1 MTARLARVTAGRAGL
16 RLLVLALVLLLVAAL
31 AWRTTGQQAEARRGY
46 SVPENATMEAQLG
59 VRFVQAAVVA
69 DGGLVELRYT
79 VLDAQKAS
87 AFQRKVHNP
96 PTLRSEKRTGSLYRT
111 ALMRQ
116 GHDLRPGQ
124 DYYILY
130 LNNKGAVRSG
140 ETMEIDAGG
149 QKLAKVP
156 VR

>member
-1 MTARLARVTAGRAGL
+1 MTARLARVTRSRAAL
-16 RLLVLALVLLLVAAL
+16 RLLVLAMVLLLVAAV
-31 AWRTTGQQAEARRGY
+31 AWRTTNTEAAARGGYRVPQSARMEAR
-46 SVPENATMEAQLG
+46 LG
-59 VRFVQAAVVA
+59 VRFVRAAVVA

-87 AFQRKVHNP
+87 AFQRQVHHP
-96 PTLRSEKRTGSLYRT
+96 PMLHSEKRGGTLYRT

-130 LNNKGAVRSG
+130 LNNKGVVRPG
-140 ETMEIDAGG
+140 ETMQIDAGG
-149 QKLAKVP
+149 TSLTQVP

>member
-1 MTARLARVTAGRAGL
+1 MTTRLAVLRTRTAG
-16 RLLVLALVLLLVAAL
+16 RLLVLAVVLAAL
-31 AWRTTGQQAEARRGY
+31 AMLVWRTSGPAEAGKGY
-46 SVPENATMEAQLG
+46 NVPRSAGLEAKLG

-69 DGGLVELRYT
+69 DGGIVELRYT

-96 PTLRSEKRTGSLYRT
+96 PVLRSEDRTGAPLYRT

-124 DYYILY
+124 SYYILY
-130 LNNKGAVRSG
+130 LNNSHAVRPG
-140 ETMEIDAGG
+140 ESLKISAGG
-149 QKLAKVP
+149 DTLAHVP

>member
-1 MTARLARVTAGRAGL
+1 MTARLARVTASRAAL
-16 RLLVLALVLLLVAAL
+16 RLLVLAMILVLVAAV
-31 AWRTTGQQAEARRGY
+31 AWRTTTREASARNGYHVPQSAGMEAR
-46 SVPENATMEAQLG
+46 LG

-87 AFQRKVHNP
+87 AFQRRVHNP
-96 PTLRSEKRTGSLYRT
+96 PTLRSEKRTGTLYRA

-130 LNNKGAVRSG
+130 LNNKGAVRPG

-149 QKLAKVP
+149 QSLAKVP

>member
-1 MTARLARVTAGRAGL
+1 MTTRIANALHTRLGRWFLVCTIA
-16 RLLVLALVLLLVAAL
+16 LLAAALL
-31 AWRTTGQQAEARRGY
+31 AWRISPPASAGGAYHVPRSPGLEAK
-46 SVPENATMEAQLG
+46 LG

-87 AFQRKVHNP
+87 KFQRAVHHP
-96 PTLRSEKRTGSLYRT
+96 PILRSESRPGALYRT

-116 GHDLRPGQ
+116 GHELRPGQ
-124 DYYILY
+124 SYYILY
-130 LNNKGAVRSG
+130 LNNHRAVRPG
-140 ETMEIDAGG
+140 ETLEIDAGA
-149 QKLAKVP
+149 QTLVQVP